1 MKLQCSAIVNRI
13 LSRNISRKYKTHT
26 NNKTSI
32 SHFLAPKG
40 VPYYIL
46 KYDGFL
52 PKHLPRPIFVSC
64 FSISAR
70 MELREGLQCKSFK
83 WYLENVYPELKV
95 PSLAD
100 LAVGSLQQ
108 GAWCL
113 DTLGHVAQG
122 SVGLYPCHNT
132 GGNQEWTLT
141 EGGLIK
147 HGEMCLSLS
156 STSPGAAVVMRA
168 CNSGMEQVM
177 CTLTQ

>member
-1 MKLQCSAIVNRI
+1 
-13 LSRNISRKYKTHT
+13 
-26 NNKTSI
+26 
-32 SHFLAPKG
+32 
-40 VPYYIL
+40 
-46 KYDGFL
+46 
-52 PKHLPRPIFVSC
+52 
-64 FSISAR
+64 

-113 DTLGHVAQG
+113 DTMGHVAQG